1 MEKKNQNEIKANGGR
16 VTESSLKEIE
26 VLKNVSLDAIASI
39 SREDIGMVRR
49 FSNPPAMCKLV
60 LKLNIAIFF
69 PNEV

>member
-39 SREDIGMVRR
+39 SKNDICEVRA
-49 FSNPPAMCKLV
+49 FCNPPAMCRLV
-60 LKLNIAIFF
+60 LKLHIAIFF